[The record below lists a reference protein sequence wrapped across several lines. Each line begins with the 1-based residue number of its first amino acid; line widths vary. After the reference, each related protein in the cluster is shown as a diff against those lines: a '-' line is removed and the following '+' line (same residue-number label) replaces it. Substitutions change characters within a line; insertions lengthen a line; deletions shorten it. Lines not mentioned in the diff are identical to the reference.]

1 MFLYIL
7 FSEKSKIYYV
17 GITHNLSKRIH
28 EHNFTSVNSFT
39 SKHRPWELKAAFK
52 CKNLEQAAWCE
63 KYIKQQK
70 SSKFIEEHLLDENSK
85 HPLLKNLVRVFL
97 SV

>member
-17 GITHNLSKRIH
+17 GITQNLSKRLN

-39 SKHRPWELKAAFK
+39 SKHRPWELKASFK
-52 CKNLEQAAWCE
+52 CKNLEQAAWIE
-63 KYIKQQK
+63 KYIKSQK
-70 SSKFIEEHLLDENSK
+70 SKKFIEDVLLGDRS
-85 HPLLKNLVRVFL
+85 HPLLELMTKT
-97 SV
+97 